1 VFNKVVVAN
10 RGAVAARVLRAL
22 KALGIQTVAVYS
34 EADRDLPYIG
44 LADESYAIGES
55 DPRASYLNQ
64 DALIDVLRRSGA
76 DGLHP
81 GYGFLSENAGF
92 AQRVSASGVLFIG
105 PSPRWIEVMGHKT
118 RAREL
123 MAVHGMAMGMSSALL
138 DADDTRTLA
147 EAVRVGYPVL
157 VKPAAGGGGIGMLP
171 ARSDAELLKAV
182 AQARSLAQRSFGN
195 AELYL
200 ERLVERPR
208 HVEFQI
214 LADRHGNVRHL
225 FERDCSV
232 QRRHQKVIEEAGAPA
247 IPRSEINAAA
257 DRVTRI
263 LAQLGYDV
271 IGTVETLYDG
281 AGNFNF
287 LEMNTRLQV
296 EHAVTEEVT
305 GIDLV
310 ASQVR
315 LAWGER
321 LDTVLPHEVAIHG
334 HAIEARIYAEDPVRF
349 FPSPGLLRT
358 LRFAG
363 GEGIRVETGYAEG
376 NRVTPF
382 YDPMIGKLIAR
393 GATRGEA
400 VARLLGALDGTV
412 IEGVKTNIDFV
423 RQVLRTP
430 EFETGDVHTGLG
442 AQVLERAK
450 AAGEAPPTRSTEAKT
465 VE

>member
-1 VFNKVVVAN
+1 MFNKVIVAN

-22 KALGIQTVAVYS
+22 KSLGIRTVAVYS
-34 EADRDLPYIG
+34 EADAGLPY
-44 LADESYAIGES
+44 LAMADETHAIGAA
-55 DPRASYLNQ
+55 DPRASYLK
-64 DALIDVLRRSGA
+64 ADVLLEVMRRSGA

-81 GYGFLSENAGF
+81 GYGFLSENAAF
-92 AQRVSASGVLFIG
+92 AERVNASGAGFIG
-105 PSPRWIEVMGHKT
+105 PSPRWIDAMGHKT

-123 MAVHGMAMGMSSALL
+123 MATHGMPMGASSALL
-138 DADDTRTLA
+138 DEDDARTLA
-147 EAVRVGYPVL
+147 HAQGVGYPVL
-157 VKPAAGGGGIGMLP
+157 VKPAGGGGGIGMLP
-171 ARSDAELLKAV
+171 ARDDAELLKAV
-182 AQARSLAQRSFGN
+182 TQARSMAQRSFGN

-208 HVEFQI
+208 HVEFQV

-232 QRRHQKVIEEAGAPA
+232 QRRHQKVIEEAGAPG
-247 IPRSEINAAA
+247 IPRAQVEAAA
-257 DRVTRI
+257 GNITAI
-263 LAQLGYDV
+263 LARLGYDV

-281 AGNFNF
+281 AGGFNF

-321 LDTVLPHEVAIHG
+321 LDAVLPDEVSLRG

-349 FPSPGLLRT
+349 FPSPGPLRT
-358 LRFAG
+358 LRLPS

-376 NRVTPF
+376 SLVTPF
-382 YDPMIGKLIAR
+382 YDPMIAKLIAR
-393 GATRGEA
+393 GASRAEA
-400 VARLLGALDGTV
+400 IARLVDALDDTV
-412 IEGVKTNIDFV
+412 IEGVKTNIPFI
-423 RQVLRTP
+423 RQVLQSP
-430 EFETGDVHTGLG
+430 EFVAGEVHTGLG
-442 AQVLERAK
+442 AQVLARAK
-450 AAGEAPPTRSTEAKT
+450 AAARADSSVNA
-465 VE
+465 